1 MYHYLLPL
9 IVAIP
14 KGYNL
19 CISVP
24 INQIISRLDERI
36 DETEIVIKC
45 NLINDGCFFLKKEK
59 NFLIRKKSNQ
69 ISSENFFFENIETF
83 ENPSYVEIEIIS
95 KDKKLI
101 FKNNLGISFYSIF
114 SYKNKKTFISDNAF
128 KTGSPN
134 VIYQISKIKRFVD
147 TYSAINIDFKKLL
160 GETMMFINP
169 YKKKIACKIID
180 EDQNSINIVIP
191 PESVRE
197 LNLEYFARLK
207 SNDIWKGHIQIY
219 ATNRLITFNYKHKLD
234 DNNLISDFEHLDP
247 YRLENTT
254 YSFSELARIK
264 LGNLIKSSK

>member
-59 NFLIRKKSNQ
+59 NFLIKKKSNQ

-101 FKNNLGISFYSIF
+101 FKNNFVTSFYSIF
-114 SYKNKKTFISDNAF
+114 SYKIKKTFISDNAF
-128 KTGSPN
+128 KSGSPN

-169 YKKKIACKIID
+169 YKKKLRVKLLMKIKI
-180 EDQNSINIVIP
+180 
-191 PESVRE
+191 
-197 LNLEYFARLK
+197 L
-207 SNDIWKGHIQIY
+207 
-219 ATNRLITFNYKHKLD
+219 
-234 DNNLISDFEHLDP
+234 
-247 YRLENTT
+247 
-254 YSFSELARIK
+254 
-264 LGNLIKSSK
+264 